1 MNNID
6 WTAAVSIGFFDE
18 MGEIEKAAAAGIF
31 GRLAGK
37 LISPIVR
44 GTRGAV
50 RVTKN
55 LAGNKKFMLTDGVR
69 AGASDK
75 ARVGAANAA
84 LWAGRNPLKATA
96 GIAGTGYLA
105 LKK

>member
-18 MGEIEKAAAAGIF
+18 MSEIEKVAAANLF
-31 GRLAGK
+31 GRLAGS
-37 LISPIVR
+37 LIKPIVQ
-44 GTRGAV
+44 GTKGAV

-55 LAGNKKFMLTDGVR
+55 LAGNKKFTLTNSVR

-84 LWAGRNPLKATA
+84 LWASRNPLKATA
-96 GIAGTGYLA
+96 GIAGGGYLA
-105 LKK
+105 VK